1 MPKFKKNDVVQFTE
15 DHKWVASL
23 GIVSEVKD
31 CDGDYRYMIGV
42 PIPQRG
48 TAFIFSMESDEE
60 FEYIGRAVLGE
71 PEDKEEVEE

>member
-31 CDGDYRYMIGV
+31 CDGDYRYM
-42 PIPQRG
+42 
-48 TAFIFSMESDEE
+48 
-60 FEYIGRAVLGE
+60 
-71 PEDKEEVEE
+71 K

>member
-15 DHKWVASL
+15 DHEWVASL

-48 TAFIFSMESDEE
+48 TAFIFSIESDEE

-71 PEDKEEVEE
+71 PED